1 MSVFLFTQAYFIYS
15 VPILVGLMLCTI
27 ESLFLLR
34 GKSLF
39 GLLDMPQQFGQP
51 ELTPYHV
58 VPHILKL
65 YEVTIVFWLMVFFI
79 TFGTSGMLIQRLYF
93 AYWQAYAPQAILFPV
108 SLIMAATATAVVIHH
123 LAPHLRSYNSLL
135 ANEEYAG
142 RIATIVGYS
151 EFPGDDVHAT
161 VFDHNHQLQ
170 NITVQAMEAGERL
183 LNGDKVVLVKRTNEC
198 WLATRY
204 IAIEQHSPQYRAK
217 MNR

>member
-34 GKSLF
+34 GKSFF

-51 ELTPYHV
+51 ELTPYHF
-58 VPHILKL
+58 VPHILRL
-65 YEVTIVFWLMVFFI
+65 YEVTFVFWLMVFFI
-79 TFGTSGMLIQRLYF
+79 TFGTSGMLIQSLYF
-93 AYWQAYAPQAILFPV
+93 AFWQAYAPQAILFPV
-108 SLIMAATATAVVIHH
+108 TLIMAATATAVVIHH

-151 EFPGDDVHAT
+151 EFLGDEVHAT
-161 VFDHNHQLQ
+161 VFDHNYQLQ
-170 NITVQAMEAGERL
+170 NITVRAMEAGERL
-183 LNGDKVVLVKRTNEC
+183 LNGDKVVLVKRTNES
-198 WLATRY
+198 WLATRH
-204 IAIEQHSPQYRAK
+204 IPLEQHIPQSRAK
-217 MNR
+217 IIR